1 MNRTGLYTSS
11 ISLDDKPT
19 ERELKIRDWYYERV
33 KDDYHEL
40 DKESVV
46 TWHYDEYISMLNE
59 AHCLEKINERT
70 KRYINYKRM
79 IWDDYEREQI
89 TLVYVDNDGSITELC
104 DIGDKFEVWKGK
116 NYEYFEGS
124 ICNNRFFMVS
134 VM

>member
-11 ISLDDKPT
+11 IPLDDKPT

-40 DKESVV
+40 DKEWVV

>member
-11 ISLDDKPT
+11 IPLDDKPT

-46 TWHYDEYISMLNE
+46 TLYYDEYISMLNE

-89 TLVYVDNDGSITELC
+89 T
-104 DIGDKFEVWKGK
+104 
-116 NYEYFEGS
+116 
-124 ICNNRFFMVS
+124 
-134 VM
+134 

>member
-40 DKESVV
+40 DKEWVV

>member
-40 DKESVV
+40 DKEWVV

-104 DIGDKFEVWKGK
+104 DIGDKYEVWKGK